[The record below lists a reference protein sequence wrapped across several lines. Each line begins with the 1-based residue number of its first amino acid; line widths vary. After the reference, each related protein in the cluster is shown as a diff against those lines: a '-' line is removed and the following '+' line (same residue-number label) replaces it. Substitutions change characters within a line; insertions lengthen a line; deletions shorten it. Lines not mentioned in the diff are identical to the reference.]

1 VSLKAPDP
9 RAFPREQA
17 ELATGVRIAYVRAG
31 AGGYPLVLIHGYPE
45 TKRIWWRNIEPLAE
59 LGFEVI
65 VPDLRGFGDSA
76 PAPDGHY
83 DLSAFARDLYALV
96 HDVLGHERC
105 STVAGDLGAM
115 VAIDFALRFSGF
127 VERQVIFATALPALG
142 ERYRQAGIP
151 PDSPHRSRP
160 ESDYFLRQGLEADEL
175 IEELPSSK
183 DRVDYVASF
192 YRDRGWAGEGGFTME
207 EARFMA
213 EPFADR
219 ERLRTSW
226 VPYEVAMGVRPP
238 SDRPRWEEP
247 CPVPTLALYG
257 AEDGAIPPS
266 FTRKA
271 KVAFP
276 ECVGPFVVPECG
288 HFMQWEQPETLN
300 QAIAHFVKSS

>member
-1 VSLKAPDP
+1 VSATTLDP
-9 RAFPREQA
+9 LAFRTEHA

-31 AGGYPLVLIHGYPE
+31 TGGHPLLLIHGYPE
-45 TKRIWWRNIEPLAE
+45 TKRIWWRNIGPLAE

-65 VPDLRGFGDSA
+65 APDLRGFGDSA

-83 DLSAFARDLYALV
+83 DLAAFAHDLHALV
-96 HDVLGHERC
+96 HGALGHQRC
-105 STVAGDLGAM
+105 ATVAGDLGAM
-115 VAIDFALRFSGF
+115 VAIDLALRFPGL

-142 ERYRQAGIP
+142 ERYRRAGIP
-151 PDSPHRSRP
+151 RDPPRHSRP
-160 ESDYFLRQGLEADEL
+160 EADYFLRQGLEADDL
-175 IEELPSSK
+175 IGELPSAE
-183 DRVDYVASF
+183 DQLGYVASF
-192 YRDRGWAGEGGFTME
+192 YRERGWAGPEGFTAE

-238 SDRPRWEEP
+238 SDRPRWDEP
-247 CPVPTLALYG
+247 CPIPTLALYG
-257 AEDGAIPPS
+257 ADDGVILPS

-276 ECVGPFVVPECG
+276 ECVGPFVVPDCG
-288 HFMQWEQPETLN
+288 HFMQWEQPRILN
-300 QAIAHFVKSS
+300 QAIAYFINS